1 MEKKTIQRVSEE
13 WPEGWKKQTREVG
26 DLKTSG
32 GRSFMKEEI
41 ELSVM
46 GAWGFTTHQYT
57 AFVYV

>member
-1 MEKKTIQRVSEE
+1 MQEWSAGKSQKDGEKVIQRASEE

-41 ELSVM
+41 ELSK
-46 GAWGFTTHQYT
+46 
-57 AFVYV
+57 